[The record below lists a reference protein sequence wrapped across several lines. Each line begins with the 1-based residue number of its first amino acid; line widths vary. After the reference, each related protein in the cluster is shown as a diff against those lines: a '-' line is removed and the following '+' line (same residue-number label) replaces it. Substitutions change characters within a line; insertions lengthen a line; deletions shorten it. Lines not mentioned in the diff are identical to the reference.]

1 LIKSGG
7 VVASWRSKE
16 STAPPCVGED
26 EGANG
31 GDEKVGRW
39 LRWGE
44 DVRLEAQ
51 LDVRLAGRLKEAGEP
66 EEPEEPEEAEAL
78 PRDGLAFVLLAVV
91 VLALLLPSVLPSV
104 LLFPSVLSS
113 AVSFKL
119 KDGKASKILPL
130 PNMLVRGDRAE
141 LRGESVQTRS
151 PLIKLLE
158 RLRPPLPF
166 EERGLPPPESALERG
181 DSDMTDMA
189 VRMGL
194 MLAVLVAVLVAVLGL

>member
-1 LIKSGG
+1 MIKSGG

-51 LDVRLAGRLKEAGEP
+51 LDVRLAGRLKEAGE
-66 EEPEEPEEAEAL
+66 AEAL

-91 VLALLLPSVLPSV
+91 V
-104 LLFPSVLSS
+104 
-113 AVSFKL
+113 
-119 KDGKASKILPL
+119 
-130 PNMLVRGDRAE
+130 
-141 LRGESVQTRS
+141 
-151 PLIKLLE
+151 
-158 RLRPPLPF
+158 
-166 EERGLPPPESALERG
+166 
-181 DSDMTDMA
+181 
-189 VRMGL
+189 
-194 MLAVLVAVLVAVLGL
+194 VA